1 MGNQIFSNLTDTPII
16 PMTNSGDTLQ
26 IDTPENVSFDY
37 DVSGIGSRF
46 LAALVDTLLIL
57 LLQGIVLGTALLI
70 VQWDVFTGEFSSW
83 VIAAFSLL
91 AFVFFWGYYIFF
103 EILWNGQ
110 TPGKRWVKLRV
121 IRLDGTP
128 VSAVEVIIRNLV
140 RLIDFLPFAYA
151 FGVTTMFVTDRSR
164 RLGDLAAGTVVVH
177 ERPTTDLLDGR
188 ATRQVALSTVTAR
201 VELPDGFPLEKL
213 TERDA
218 QMIEDFI
225 LRRAQL
231 PNRVEL
237 ARHIL
242 ASLYARL
249 GFASTSLPG
258 YADADEIL
266 TAIYKAVR
274 SRWEG

>member
-1 MGNQIFSNLTDTPII
+1 
-16 PMTNSGDTLQ
+16 MTNSIDTLQ

-57 LLQGIVLGTALLI
+57 ILQAVVLGTALLFI
-70 VQWDVFTGEFSSW
+70 QLELSEELGVW
-83 VIAAFSLL
+83 VVAAFSLL

-128 VSAVEVIIRNLV
+128 VSVVEVVVRNLV
-140 RLIDFLPFAYA
+140 RLVDFMPFAYA
-151 FGVTTMFVTDRSR
+151 FGVATMFVTEKSR

-177 ERPTTDLLDGR
+177 ERPDTNLLEGR
-188 ATRQVALSTVTAR
+188 AARQAALSTVTAR
-201 VELPDGFPLEKL
+201 VSLPDGFPVEKL

-231 PNRVEL
+231 PNRGEL

-242 ASLYARL
+242 SSLYARL
-249 GFASTSLPG
+249 GFSPTALPG

-266 TAIYKAVR
+266 TAIYKTVR
-274 SRWEG
+274 SRWEV

>member
-1 MGNQIFSNLTDTPII
+1 
-16 PMTNSGDTLQ
+16 MTNSGDTLQ

-57 LLQGIVLGTALLI
+57 LLQAVAFGAALL
-70 VQWDVFTGEFSSW
+70 FSQFDLDDTIGPW
-83 VIAAFSLL
+83 VLAASSLL

-128 VSAVEVIIRNLV
+128 VSVVEVVVRNLV
-140 RLIDFLPFAYA
+140 RLIDFMPFAYA
-151 FGVTTMFVTDRSR
+151 FGVTAMFVTERSR

-177 ERPTTDLLDGR
+177 ERPATDLLEGR
-188 ATRQVALSTVTAR
+188 SARQVALSTVTTRA
-201 VELPDGFPLEKL
+201 ELPDGFPIEKL
-213 TERDA
+213 SERDA
-218 QMIEDFI
+218 QMLEDFI

-231 PNRVEL
+231 PNRSEL

-242 ASLYARL
+242 SSLYARL
-249 GFASTSLPG
+249 GFSPASLPG

-274 SRWEG
+274 SRWEV

>member
-1 MGNQIFSNLTDTPII
+1 
-16 PMTNSGDTLQ
+16 MTNSGDTLQ

-46 LAALVDTLLIL
+46 LAALVDTLLIGI
-57 LLQGIVLGTALLI
+57 LQAVVGGTILLI
-70 VQWDVFTGEFSSW
+70 GQLDVFNREVTTW
-83 VIAAFSLL
+83 VVAAFSLL
-91 AFVFFWGYYIFF
+91 AFFFFWGYYIFF

-128 VSAVEVIIRNLV
+128 VSAVEVIVRNLV

-151 FGVTTMFVTDRSR
+151 FGVTTMFVTEKSR

-177 ERPTTDLLDGR
+177 ERPTTDLLAGR
-188 ATRQVALSTVTAR
+188 TTRQVALSTVMTRA
-201 VELPDGFPLEKL
+201 EPPDNFPLEKL
-213 TERDA
+213 TERDV

-231 PNRVEL
+231 PNRIEL

-249 GFASTSLPG
+249 GLPADSIPG
-258 YADADEIL
+258 YHDADEVL
-266 TAIYKAVR
+266 TAIYKAAK
-274 SRWEG
+274 SRWEV

>member
-1 MGNQIFSNLTDTPII
+1 
-16 PMTNSGDTLQ
+16 MTNSGDTLQ

-57 LLQGIVLGTALLI
+57 LLQAIALGTAAL
-70 VQWDVFTGEFSSW
+70 VSQVDVLNDTLGPW
-83 VIAAFSLL
+83 VVAAFSLL

-128 VSAVEVIIRNLV
+128 VSVVEVIVRNLV
-140 RLIDFLPFAYA
+140 RLIDFMPFAYA
-151 FGVTTMFVTDRSR
+151 FGVTTMFVTEKSR

-177 ERPTTDLLDGR
+177 ERLGADLLEGR
-188 ATRQVALSTVTAR
+188 VTRQAALSTVTAR
-201 VELPDGFPLEKL
+201 VGLPDNFPLEKL
-213 TERDA
+213 TERDI
-218 QMIEDFI
+218 QMLEDFI

-231 PNRVEL
+231 PNRSEL

-242 ASLYARL
+242 TSLYTRL
-249 GFASTSLPG
+249 GLAPTTLPG
-258 YADADEIL
+258 YADADDLL
-266 TAIYKAVR
+266 TAIYMAAR
-274 SRWEG
+274 SRWQA

>member
-1 MGNQIFSNLTDTPII
+1 
-16 PMTNSGDTLQ
+16 MTNSGDTLQ

-46 LAALVDTLLIL
+46 MAALVDTLLIALLQALLSGAGL
-57 LLQGIVLGTALLI
+57 LLGQFELDSDAL
-70 VQWDVFTGEFSSW
+70 SSW
-83 VIAAFSLL
+83 VVAVFGLL

-128 VSAVEVIIRNLV
+128 VGVAEVVVRNLV
-140 RLIDFLPFAYA
+140 RLIDFMPLVYA
-151 FGVTTMFVTDRSR
+151 VGVTTMFVTDKSR

-177 ERPTTDLLDGR
+177 ERPAADLLAGR
-188 ATRQVALSTVTAR
+188 ASRQSALSTLVAHGDA
-201 VELPDGFPLEKL
+201 PADFPFERL
-213 TERDA
+213 TEREL
-218 QMIEDFI
+218 QMVEDFL

-231 PNRVEL
+231 PNRLEL

-242 ASLYARL
+242 SALYARL
-249 GFASTSLPG
+249 GLPADSLS
-258 YADADEIL
+258 AQDADDAL
-266 TAIYKAVR
+266 AAIYKSAR
-274 SRWEG
+274 MRREG